1 MAIFLESPCVPAKEK
16 HFLLGYCLRPMQVA
30 SIYNSCINSQNVGQ
44 ASTMFRFLKKKS
56 AMFRSVF
63 YDKSRAFRAPNMDTH
78 APFLFFENRGRQA
91 VLFDLL
97 VSYDRS

>member
-44 ASTMFRFLKKKS
+44 ASTMFRFLKKIVS
-56 AMFRSVF
+56 EFFFMISHVLLEHQIW
-63 YDKSRAFRAPNMDTH
+63 TH
-78 APFLFFENRGRQA
+78 MFLFFFSRIEADRQSF
-91 VLFDLL
+91 LT
-97 VSYDRS
+97 Y

>member
-44 ASTMFRFLKKKS
+44 ASTMFRFLKKKVPC
-56 AMFRSVF
+56 FGVF
-63 YDKSRAFRAPNMDTH
+63 FMISHVLLEHQIWTH
-78 APFLFFENRGRQA
+78 MLLFFFSRIEADRQSF
-91 VLFDLL
+91 LT
-97 VSYDRS
+97 Y